1 MTDKKNIVPFLII
14 LSVLGYTLN
23 ILFHRFLTHQ
33 MEADAYGD
41 FCIGLNVLE
50 IAATLI
56 LFGTE
61 LSVMRYIPLSE
72 RASDS
77 RMFIGWNFSFIR
89 KVFMIYFLFVVM
101 IFLSLIII
109 KIYDT
114 ELFDSV
120 HTVVFMLLVAPF
132 AALYALLIAYLNG
145 KNNVL
150 HSAIIDS
157 IGRYILLWSV
167 FVLAFNVAK
176 IKAGSILLA
185 GGYSFVFLILGFI
198 ALKVYNSKYEPIAP
212 MKLLLLGQKEHSDQE
227 SQWKTSSIKYA
238 FANIVFLIFLYIDKI
253 ILEITQLSEHVVGY
267 YSVLVIL
274 VGFFVLISQASTYVL
289 SPHISKFLHNPDSES
304 ELQALI
310 NKSNLVVFILTLNL
324 FFIYL
329 FFGERILGYYGKNG
343 EYSGV
348 YEALVYLAVSQI
360 FLEIGKLALRFLLY
374 GGFTDY
380 INKVFVLCVVFLF
393 VAGSTLTYF
402 YGLNGIIAAHLST
415 SFFYMLAFIVKVKKE
430 FGGLKVF
437 SFY

>member
-1 MTDKKNIVPFLII
+1 MANEKNIAPFLIV

-23 ILFHRFLTHQ
+23 ILFHRYLTHQ

-50 IAATLI
+50 IAATLL

-89 KVFMIYFLFVVM
+89 KVFIIYCLFIVM
-101 IFLSLIII
+101 IFISLISI
-109 KIYDT
+109 KFYYP
-114 ELFDSV
+114 ELFDTI

-132 AALYALLIAYLNG
+132 SALYALFISYLNS

-150 HSAIIDS
+150 HSSIIDS
-157 IGRYILLWSV
+157 IGRYILLWTV
-167 FVLAFNVAK
+167 FVLIFSVAK
-176 IKAGSILLA
+176 IKPESIILA
-185 GGYSFVFLILGFI
+185 SGYFFVFLILGFI

-212 MKLLLLGQKEHSDQE
+212 VKLLFFTHLSPSNQE
-227 SQWKTSSIKYA
+227 SKWQTSSMKYA
-238 FANIVFLIFLYIDKI
+238 FANIVFLVFLYIDKF
-253 ILEITQLSEHVVGY
+253 ILEIVHLSEHVVGY

-274 VGFFVLISQASTYVL
+274 VGFFALISQASTYVL
-289 SPHISKFLHNPDSES
+289 SPHISKFLQNPDSKS
-304 ELQALI
+304 ELQTLI
-310 NKSNLVVFILTLNL
+310 NKSNVVVFALTLNL
-324 FFIYL
+324 FVIYL
-329 FFGERILGYYGKNG
+329 FFGETILGYYGKNG

-380 INKVFVLCVVFLF
+380 INKVFVLCVIFLF
-393 VAGSTLTYF
+393 VTGSTLTYF

-430 FGGLKVF
+430 FGGLKVL